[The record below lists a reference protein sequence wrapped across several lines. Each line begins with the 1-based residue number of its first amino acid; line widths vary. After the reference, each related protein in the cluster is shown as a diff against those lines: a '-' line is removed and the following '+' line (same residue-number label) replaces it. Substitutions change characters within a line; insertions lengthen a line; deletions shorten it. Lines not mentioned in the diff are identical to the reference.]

1 MKRSFWAAFRR
12 LIPNAISTPPQP
24 QDLERLKRELDLSSS
39 QMAEL
44 FGVQGGRQWRKYTGG
59 ETPREISPHILF
71 FAMARL
77 ELDAETI
84 ERVLARM
91 RAAGAAINLDS
102 GEPQP

>member
-1 MKRSFWAAFRR
+1 MQYE
-12 LIPNAISTPPQP
+12 PPKP
-24 QDLERLKRELDLSSS
+24 EDLERLKHELQLSSS
-39 QMAEL
+39 QMADL

-77 ELDAETI
+77 ELDAESI

-91 RAAGAAINLDS
+91 RKAGAQIDLEAA

>member
-1 MKRSFWAAFRR
+1 MRY
-12 LIPNAISTPPQP
+12 TPPTP
-24 QDLERLKRELDLSSS
+24 SDLEKLKQELKLSSA

-59 ETPREISPHILF
+59 ETPREISPHLLF

-84 ERVLARM
+84 DRVLARM
-91 RAAGAAINLDS
+91 RSIGATIELDK
-102 GEPQP
+102 P

>member
-1 MKRSFWAAFRR
+1 MRY
-12 LIPNAISTPPQP
+12 IPPTPG
-24 QDLERLKRELDLSSS
+24 DLEKLKQELELSSA
-39 QMAEL
+39 QMADL

-77 ELDAETI
+77 ELDAEAI

-91 RAAGAAINLDS
+91 RSVGASIELD
-102 GEPQP
+102 ETK

>member
-1 MKRSFWAAFRR
+1 MRY
-12 LIPNAISTPPQP
+12 IPPTPS
-24 QDLERLKRELDLSSS
+24 DLEQLKQSLKLSSA

-77 ELDAETI
+77 ELDTETLERILNRMREAGATI
-84 ERVLARM
+84 E
-91 RAAGAAINLDS
+91 LDS
-102 GEPQP
+102 E